1 MSFNNLQSD
10 SFNIQ
15 FNEAMSSNPEYLAT
29 IKTPQDLIPLG
40 VLKDFKGPGPV
51 DKLYT
56 CLLYTSP
63 SPRDK
68 RQSRMPSSA

>member
-15 FNEAMSSNPEYLAT
+15 FNEAMSSNPEYLDT

-56 CLLYTSP
+56 
-63 SPRDK
+63 
-68 RQSRMPSSA
+68 